1 MISKKNLRKSV
12 RNEEKIIYCV
22 NYEIPNKKKQHL
34 FLVFFTGSVQPF
46 VFIVYQFR
54 IALSDGRIQT
64 EVAKLGV
71 LGHEF

>member
-1 MISKKNLRKSV
+1 MKRKLFIA
-12 RNEEKIIYCV
+12 KIM
-22 NYEIPNKKKQHL
+22 KFLTKKQHL